1 MFEEAITIYAAIA
14 VVLVVFWVL
23 ANREKDEKGKV
34 IRRQLAL
41 VVLIDLVCM
50 IVWFLKNPTAE
61 YIVNSLI
68 QIMADWILYYFL
80 VFACMYA
87 NSELLA
93 DKNKRQPLIFVLC
106 VDNFFILLTKLMP
119 QWFIIHMIICLI
131 PAAILVAMMFHKALR
146 IPRVY
151 RLRYLAISGIFAV
164 SSVAY
169 AYFSFA
175 RRGYMNFSLVCFLA
189 VGISIYFLTYYYA
202 PRLRSRKMKNFV
214 INNMAN
220 PVVMFDFDDVIQVYN
235 QAAVEILNVQPG
247 MKLSEFVKDSNLK
260 YILTEERRRQGKTKE
275 FTIALQIGSRYYLV
289 TGQER
294 WDQKNR
300 FIGVFLIYND
310 ISDQENMKNEATWLA
325 THDAL
330 TGMWNRD
337 YFFEAVNKEIRENP
351 DVEFLMIASD
361 IYQFKIFNDVLG
373 KKVGDELL
381 CAFAKGFQEKA
392 RPLWELARISGDRFA
407 LLIPKRDFEE
417 KRFLDFCHQLQM
429 RKEYTLNIHNY
440 FGIYHITDRSLRA
453 EQMYD
458 RAYMVVESIKGS
470 MTKEIAY
477 YDEELRKN
485 RIDATLNADE
495 LELAM
500 RENQFMIYLQPQ
512 IDPVNGKVVGSEAL
526 VRWKSPK
533 RGMVSPGEFIPL
545 FEQNDMI
552 AELDYLVWELACK
565 QLNKWKKEGKGD
577 RSISINISPK
587 DFYLS
592 DLYENIT
599 KLVDKY
605 EIDPAKLKLE
615 ITESAFVLDVQ
626 EQMSLVK
633 RLQDKGFLIE
643 IDDFG
648 SGYSSLNSLKDI
660 NVDILKLD
668 MKFFEKT
675 EDMERSEKIVESM
688 VNLAHNLKM
697 PVIAEGVENLEQ
709 VEMLKR
715 VGCQVIQGFYYSRPL
730 PLDKFEIFM
739 ETRECED
746 MHMFIASN

>member
-1 MFEEAITIYAAIA
+1 MFREAITIYAGIA
-14 VVLVVFWVL
+14 LLMVIFLVLVSK
-23 ANREKDEKGKV
+23 EKDSKGKA
-34 IRRQLAL
+34 ISKQIAL
-41 VVLIDLVCM
+41 IICVDIVCM
-50 IVWFLKNPTAE
+50 IVWFLKNPAGTYVA
-61 YIVNSLI
+61 NSLI
-68 QIMADWILYYFL
+68 QILADWSLYYFL
-80 VFACMYA
+80 VYACLYA
-87 NSELLA
+87 NSELLS
-93 DKNKRQPLIFVLC
+93 DKNRRRPLLTILF
-106 VDNFFILLTKLMP
+106 VDNVMICFLDLMP
-119 QWFIIHMIICLI
+119 QWFVIHMMICLI
-131 PAAILVAMMFHKALR
+131 PAVILVALMFRKALR
-146 IPRVY
+146 VPRVY
-151 RLRYLAISGIFAV
+151 RLRYLGISGLFAV

-202 PRLRSRKMKNFV
+202 PRMRSRKMKNFV

-235 QAAVEILNVQPG
+235 QAAVEILNVKPEMTLG
-247 MKLSEFVKDSNLK
+247 EFVQDSNLK
-260 YILTEERRRQGKTKE
+260 YILTKERRQQGKTKE
-275 FTIALQIGSRYYLV
+275 FTLALQIGYRYYFIN
-289 TGQER
+289 GQER
-294 WDQKNR
+294 WDHKGR

-310 ISDQENMKNEATWLA
+310 ITDQENMKNEATWLA

-330 TGMWNRD
+330 TGLWNRD
-337 YFFEAVNKEIRENP
+337 YFFEAVNKVISENP
-351 DVEFLMIASD
+351 DEEFLMIASD

-373 KKVGDELL
+373 KKIGDELL
-381 CAFAKGFQEKA
+381 LDFAKGFQDKSH
-392 RPLWELARISGDRFA
+392 PLWESARISGDRFA
-407 LLIPKRDFEE
+407 LLMPRKDFEE
-417 KRFLDFCHQLQM
+417 KSFLTFCRQLQT
-429 RKEYTLNIHNY
+429 RKEYSLTIHNY
-440 FGIYHITDRSLRA
+440 FGVYEVVDRTLSA

-470 MTKEIAY
+470 MTKELAY
-477 YDEELRKN
+477 YDEELRQN
-485 RIDATLNADE
+485 RIDATMNADE
-495 LELAM
+495 LEQAM
-500 RENQFMIYLQPQ
+500 KENQFMIYLQPQ
-512 IDPVNGKVVGSEAL
+512 IDPVNEKVVGSEAL

-552 AELDYLVWELACK
+552 ADLDYLVWELACK
-565 QLNKWKKEGKGD
+565 QLSIWKKEGKGE

-599 KLVDKY
+599 GLVDKY

-633 RLQDKGFLIE
+633 RLQKRGFLVE

-660 NVDILKLD
+660 KVDILKLD
-668 MKFFEKT
+668 MKFFEQT

-697 PVIAEGVENLEQ
+697 PVIAEGVENIEQ

-730 PLDKFEIFM
+730 PIDEFEIFM
-739 ETRECED
+739 ESHECED
-746 MHMFIASN
+746 MHTFIDNN